1 MGPDDGFDIYFVLSS
16 GEKKHDQIEIANRMM
31 EAIART
37 SPAVWCSFFAPSLV
51 KRSRPV
57 KKTKTGTIQ
66 EKPRFFIFLETFF
79 MYVLFCFINEHE
91 HCNKI

>member
-37 SPAVWCSFFAPSLV
+37 SPAVWCSFFAPSF
-51 KRSRPV
+51 
-57 KKTKTGTIQ
+57 G
-66 EKPRFFIFLETFF
+66 EKE
-79 MYVLFCFINEHE
+79 
-91 HCNKI
+91 